1 MSASNGPQPAISPID
16 APEGAHD
23 HQVRGME
30 RLLTAVQELSFAR
43 SLDEIQRIVRTAAR
57 EMTGCDGATFVL
69 NDDDIY
75 CHYADEDAIEP
86 LWKGLRFPQE
96 VCISGWAMRNRK
108 PALIADIYADP
119 RIPHDAYRPTFV
131 KSLAMVPIRTMK
143 PIGAIG
149 NYWATQHQPTAFEVR
164 LLQALAD
171 STSVAM
177 ENLRINAE
185 IDQRVD
191 DRTLALQQANSE
203 IQKLSGT
210 DELTGLRNRRGFH
223 EVAHAAVLAGMP
235 ILLAFTD
242 VDGLK
247 KVNDSMGHAMGDA
260 LLVDVAQALR
270 TCFRRE
276 DIMARLGGD
285 EFCVL
290 VLNPAVD
297 AATLR
302 AIFAKR
308 LDELNQTLARNYPI
322 SASIGIVETVAEVPL
337 QLDALLADADRLM
350 YDDKVAR
357 KAARG

>member
-1 MSASNGPQPAISPID
+1 
-16 APEGAHD
+16 
-23 HQVRGME
+23 
-30 RLLTAVQELSFAR
+30 
-43 SLDEIQRIVRTAAR
+43 
-57 EMTGCDGATFVL
+57 VL

-235 ILLAFTD
+235 ILLAFID

-297 AATLR
+297 VLTLR

-322 SASIGIVETVAEVPL
+322 AASIGIVETVAEVPL